1 MIKEL
6 YKKNKKLFISG
17 FIGLLIILI
26 IVGNIFRDDSEV
38 INVETEKISRQKIIQ
53 KVNASGKIQPESEVK
68 ISATSSAIIDSIT
81 VVEGEY
87 VKKNQH
93 LISLDRKQLQANVDQ
108 VTSAVRSAS
117 ARVKQDKANR
127 ERVERI
133 YEQGLASDQELE
145 GAQAAYEISKSQLD
159 QSRASLLVSQ
169 DALDKARLVSP
180 QNGIVTKINK
190 EAGEMAMGGMF
201 SLDVLM
207 IIADLSRMEVIV
219 DVNENDVVSISI
231 GDTSEIE
238 IDAFPDTVFYGVVSE
253 IAHTAQSLNMGSQQQ
268 VTNFKVKVKM
278 IDPPNKIR
286 PGMSST
292 VNIISETIKDTISI
306 PIQSLTSRSENYS
319 EIGNAKKDGKK
330 YRRENKGDKEDDK
343 ENNSFVSKKNT
354 IDVVFVLEDEFD
366 GEAAPEGEK
375 YALVRPVTVGISSEN
390 HYAVKSGVSENEM
403 IVTGGYRV
411 LSKELN
417 HGTLVSV
424 KNDPKN
430 DNGRSDKNHKDIKD
444 GVED

>member
-38 INVETEKISRQKIIQ
+38 INVETEKISRQTIIQ

-68 ISATSSAIIDSIT
+68 ISATSSAIINSIT

-238 IDAFPDTVFYGVVSE
+238 IDAYIDTVFYGVVSE
-253 IAHTAQSLNMGSQQQ
+253 IALMAETSNFGSQEQ
-268 VTNFKVKVKM
+268 VTNFKVKVRM
-278 IDPPNKIR
+278 LDVPPNIR
-286 PGMSST
+286 PGMSAT
-292 VNIISETIKDTISI
+292 ANIITEIRKNSLAI
-306 PIQSLTSRSENYS
+306 PIQSLTVREYGSENKLFGEENS
-319 EIGNAKKDGKK
+319 KKWEKND
-330 YRRENKGDKEDDK
+330 EPD
-343 ENNSFVSKKNT
+343 NNSKKKELEEL
-354 IDVVFVLEDEFD
+354 VFIIADKQGGVQRD
-366 GEAAPEGEK
+366 GEVSEVKNLKEK
-375 YALVRPVTVGISSEN
+375 KFKRGSQFAHIRPVKVGISSET
-390 HYAVKSGVSENEM
+390 HYELLNGLEENDLIVIGNYKAV
-403 IVTGGYRV
+403 
-411 LSKELN
+411 SKELKHN
-417 HGTLVSV
+417 MQVSTE
-424 KNDPKN
+424 KD
-430 DNGRSDKNHKDIKD
+430 DKD
-444 GVED
+444 

>member
-1 MIKEL
+1 VIKKL

-17 FIGLLIILI
+17 LIGLLIIFI
-26 IVGNIFRDDSEV
+26 ILGNIFRDDSEV
-38 INVETEKISRQKIIQ
+38 INVETEKVGRKTIIQ

-108 VTSAVRSAS
+108 VTSSVRSAS
-117 ARVKQDKANR
+117 ARVKQDKANK

-145 GAQAAYEISKSQLD
+145 GAQAAYEISRSQLD
-159 QSRASLLVSQ
+159 QARASLLVSQ

-180 QNGIVTKINK
+180 QNGIVTRINK

-238 IDAFPDTVFYGVVSE
+238 IDAYLDTVFYGVVSE
-253 IAHTAQSLNMGSQQQ
+253 IAHMAETSNFGSQEQ
-268 VTNFKVKVKM
+268 VTNFKVKVRM
-278 IDPPNKIR
+278 INVPPNIR
-286 PGMSST
+286 PGMSAT
-292 VNIISETIKDTISI
+292 ANIITEVRKNALSI
-306 PIQSLTSRSENYS
+306 PIQSLTVREFGSENKLFVS
-319 EIGNAKKDGKK
+319 GDRKKWSNNEEEDDTPKKKELEELVFIISDKQGGVLRDGKISLVKNMKEKK
-330 YRRENKGDKEDDK
+330 YKRG
-343 ENNSFVSKKNT
+343 SQFVH
-354 IDVVFVLEDEFD
+354 I
-366 GEAAPEGEK
+366 
-375 YALVRPVTVGISSEN
+375 RPVTVGISSET
-390 HYAVKSGVSENEM
+390 HYELINGLDENDLIVIGNYKAV
-403 IVTGGYRV
+403 
-411 LSKELN
+411 SKELKHN
-417 HGTLVSV
+417 VQVSTE
-424 KNDPKN
+424 KD
-430 DNGRSDKNHKDIKD
+430 DKD
-444 GVED
+444 

>member
-1 MIKEL
+1 MKEL
-6 YKKNKKLFISG
+6 YKKNKKLFISCL
-17 FIGLLIILI
+17 IGLLIILI

-38 INVETEKISRQKIIQ
+38 INVETEKIGRQTIIQ

-127 ERVERI
+127 KRVERI

-159 QSRASLLVSQ
+159 QSRASLMVSQ

-190 EAGEMAMGGMF
+190 EVGEMAMGGMF

-238 IDAFPDTVFYGVVSE
+238 IDAYIDTVFYGVVSE
-253 IAHTAQSLNMGSQQQ
+253 IAHMAETSNFGSQEQ
-268 VTNFKVKVKM
+268 VTNFKVKVRM
-278 IDPPNKIR
+278 LDVPPNIR
-286 PGMSST
+286 PGMSAT
-292 VNIISETIKDTISI
+292 ANIITEVRENALAI
-306 PIQSLTSRSENYS
+306 PIQSLTVREYGSENILFGEDNS
-319 EIGNAKKDGKK
+319 KKWD
-330 YRRENKGDKEDDK
+330 EDEEGGEPD
-343 ENNSFVSKKNT
+343 NNSKKKELEELVFIVADKQGGVQRDGEVSKVKN
-354 IDVVFVLEDEFD
+354 LK
-366 GEAAPEGEK
+366 EK
-375 YALVRPVTVGISSEN
+375 KFKRGSQFAHIRPVKVGISSET
-390 HYAVKSGVSENEM
+390 HYELLNGLEENDLIVIGNYKAV
-403 IVTGGYRV
+403 
-411 LSKELN
+411 SKELKHN
-417 HGTLVSV
+417 MQVSTE
-424 KNDPKN
+424 KD
-430 DNGRSDKNHKDIKD
+430 DK
-444 GVED
+444 E

>member
-1 MIKEL
+1 MIKKV

-17 FIGLLIILI
+17 LIGLLIIFI
-26 IVGNIFRDDSEV
+26 ILGNIFRDDSEV
-38 INVETEKISRQKIIQ
+38 INVETEKVGRKTIIQ
-53 KVNASGKIQPESEVK
+53 KVNSSGKIQPESEVK

-108 VTSAVRSAS
+108 VTSSVRSAS
-117 ARVKQDKANR
+117 ARVKQDKANK

-145 GAQAAYEISKSQLD
+145 GAQAAYEISRSQLD
-159 QSRASLLVSQ
+159 QARASLLVSQ

-180 QNGIVTKINK
+180 QNGIVTRINK

-238 IDAFPDTVFYGVVSE
+238 IDAYLDTVFYGVVSE
-253 IAHTAQSLNMGSQQQ
+253 IAHMAETSNFGSQEQ
-268 VTNFKVKVKM
+268 VTNFKVKVRM
-278 IDPPNKIR
+278 INVPPNIR
-286 PGMSST
+286 PGMSAT
-292 VNIISETIKDTISI
+292 ANIITEVRKNALSI
-306 PIQSLTSRSENYS
+306 PIQSLTVREFGSENKLFVS
-319 EIGNAKKDGKK
+319 GDRKKWSNNEEEDDTPKKKELEELVFIISDKQGGVLRDGKISLVKNMKEKK
-330 YRRENKGDKEDDK
+330 YKRG
-343 ENNSFVSKKNT
+343 SQFVH
-354 IDVVFVLEDEFD
+354 I
-366 GEAAPEGEK
+366 
-375 YALVRPVTVGISSEN
+375 RPVTVGISSET
-390 HYAVKSGVSENEM
+390 HYELINGLDENDLIVIGNYKAV
-403 IVTGGYRV
+403 
-411 LSKELN
+411 SKELKHN
-417 HGTLVSV
+417 VQVSTE
-424 KNDPKN
+424 KD
-430 DNGRSDKNHKDIKD
+430 DKD
-444 GVED
+444 

>member
-1 MIKEL
+1 MIKKL

-38 INVETEKISRQKIIQ
+38 INVETEKIGRKTIIQ
-53 KVNASGKIQPESEVK
+53 KVNASGKIQPEIEVK

-108 VTSAVRSAS
+108 VTSSVRSAS
-117 ARVKQDKANR
+117 ARVKQDKANK

-145 GAQAAYEISKSQLD
+145 GAQAAYEISRSQLD
-159 QSRASLLVSQ
+159 QARASLMVSQ

-180 QNGIVTKINK
+180 QNGIVTRINK

-238 IDAFPDTVFYGVVSE
+238 IDAYLDTLFYGVVSE
-253 IAHTAQSLNMGSQQQ
+253 IAHMAETSNFGSQEQ
-268 VTNFKVKVKM
+268 VTNFKVKVRM
-278 IDPPNKIR
+278 INVPPNIR
-286 PGMSST
+286 PGMSAT
-292 VNIISETIKDTISI
+292 ANIITEVRKNALSI
-306 PIQSLTSRSENYS
+306 PIQSLTVREFGSENKLFVS
-319 EIGNAKKDGKK
+319 GDRKKWSNNEEKDDTPKKKELEELVFIISDKQGGVLRDGKISLVKNMKEKK
-330 YRRENKGDKEDDK
+330 YKRG
-343 ENNSFVSKKNT
+343 SQFVH
-354 IDVVFVLEDEFD
+354 I
-366 GEAAPEGEK
+366 
-375 YALVRPVTVGISSEN
+375 RPVTVGISSET
-390 HYAVKSGVSENEM
+390 HYELINGLEENDLIVIGNYKAV
-403 IVTGGYRV
+403 
-411 LSKELN
+411 SKELKHN
-417 HGTLVSV
+417 IQVSTE
-424 KNDPKN
+424 KD
-430 DNGRSDKNHKDIKD
+430 DKD
-444 GVED
+444 

>member
-1 MIKEL
+1 MKEL
-6 YKKNKKLFISG
+6 YKKNKKLFISSL
-17 FIGLLIILI
+17 IGLLIILI

-38 INVETEKISRQKIIQ
+38 INVETEKIGRQTIIQ

-127 ERVERI
+127 KRVERI

-159 QSRASLLVSQ
+159 QSHASLTVSQ

-180 QNGIVTKINK
+180 QNGIVTRISK
-190 EAGEMAMGGMF
+190 EVGEMAMGGMF

-238 IDAFPDTVFYGVVSE
+238 IDAYIDTVFYGVVSE
-253 IAHTAQSLNMGSQQQ
+253 IAHMAETSNFGSQEQ
-268 VTNFKVKVKM
+268 VTNFKVKVRM
-278 IDPPNKIR
+278 FDVPPNIR
-286 PGMSST
+286 PGMSAT
-292 VNIISETIKDTISI
+292 ANIITEVRENALAI
-306 PIQSLTSRSENYS
+306 PIQSLTVREYGSENILFGEDNSKKWDEDEEGGEPDNNSKKKELEELVFIVADKQGGVQRDGEVS
-319 EIGNAKKDGKK
+319 EIKNLKEKKFKRG
-330 YRRENKGDKEDDK
+330 
-343 ENNSFVSKKNT
+343 SQFAH
-354 IDVVFVLEDEFD
+354 I
-366 GEAAPEGEK
+366 
-375 YALVRPVTVGISSEN
+375 RPVKVGISSET
-390 HYAVKSGVSENEM
+390 HYELLNGLEENDLIVIGNYKAV
-403 IVTGGYRV
+403 
-411 LSKELN
+411 SKELKHN
-417 HGTLVSV
+417 MQVSTE
-424 KNDPKN
+424 KD
-430 DNGRSDKNHKDIKD
+430 DK
-444 GVED
+444 E

>member
-1 MIKEL
+1 MIKKL

-17 FIGLLIILI
+17 LIGLLIIFI
-26 IVGNIFRDDSEV
+26 ILGNIFRDDSEV
-38 INVETEKISRQKIIQ
+38 INVETEKVGRKTIIQ

-108 VTSAVRSAS
+108 VTSSVRSAS
-117 ARVKQDKANR
+117 ARVKQDKANK

-145 GAQAAYEISKSQLD
+145 GAQAAYEISRSQLD
-159 QSRASLLVSQ
+159 QAHASLLVSQ

-180 QNGIVTKINK
+180 QNGIVTRINK

-238 IDAFPDTVFYGVVSE
+238 IDAYLDTVFYGVVSE
-253 IAHTAQSLNMGSQQQ
+253 IAHMAETSNFGSQEQ
-268 VTNFKVKVKM
+268 VTNFKVKVRM
-278 IDPPNKIR
+278 INVPPNIR
-286 PGMSST
+286 PGMSAT
-292 VNIISETIKDTISI
+292 ANIITEVRKNALSI
-306 PIQSLTSRSENYS
+306 PIQSLTVREFGSENKLFVS
-319 EIGNAKKDGKK
+319 GDRKKWSNNEEEDDTPKKKELEELVFIISDKQGGVLRDGKISLVKNMKEKK
-330 YRRENKGDKEDDK
+330 YKRG
-343 ENNSFVSKKNT
+343 SQFVH
-354 IDVVFVLEDEFD
+354 I
-366 GEAAPEGEK
+366 
-375 YALVRPVTVGISSEN
+375 RPVTVGISSET
-390 HYAVKSGVSENEM
+390 HYELINGLDENDLIVIGNYKAV
-403 IVTGGYRV
+403 
-411 LSKELN
+411 SKELKHN
-417 HGTLVSV
+417 VQVSTE
-424 KNDPKN
+424 KD
-430 DNGRSDKNHKDIKD
+430 DKD
-444 GVED
+444 

>member
-1 MIKEL
+1 MIKKL

-17 FIGLLIILI
+17 LIGLLIIFI
-26 IVGNIFRDDSEV
+26 ILGNIFRDDSEV
-38 INVETEKISRQKIIQ
+38 INVETEKVGRKTIIQ

-87 VKKNQH
+87 VKKNQN

-108 VTSAVRSAS
+108 VTSSVRSAS
-117 ARVKQDKANR
+117 ARVKQDKANK

-145 GAQAAYEISKSQLD
+145 GAQAAYEISRSQLD
-159 QSRASLLVSQ
+159 QARASLLVSQ

-180 QNGIVTKINK
+180 QNGIVTRINK

-238 IDAFPDTVFYGVVSE
+238 IDAYLDTVFYGVVSE
-253 IAHTAQSLNMGSQQQ
+253 IAHMAETSNFGSQEQ
-268 VTNFKVKVKM
+268 VTNFKVKVRM
-278 IDPPNKIR
+278 INVPPNIR
-286 PGMSST
+286 PGMSAT
-292 VNIISETIKDTISI
+292 ANIITEVRKNALSI
-306 PIQSLTSRSENYS
+306 PIQSLTVREFGSENKLFVS
-319 EIGNAKKDGKK
+319 GDRKKWSNNEEEDDTPKKKELEELVFIISDKQGGVLRDGKISLVKNMKEKK
-330 YRRENKGDKEDDK
+330 YKRG
-343 ENNSFVSKKNT
+343 SQFVH
-354 IDVVFVLEDEFD
+354 I
-366 GEAAPEGEK
+366 
-375 YALVRPVTVGISSEN
+375 RPVTVGISSET
-390 HYAVKSGVSENEM
+390 HYELINGLDENDLIVIGNYKAV
-403 IVTGGYRV
+403 
-411 LSKELN
+411 SKELKHN
-417 HGTLVSV
+417 VQVSTE
-424 KNDPKN
+424 KD
-430 DNGRSDKNHKDIKD
+430 DKD
-444 GVED
+444 

>member
-1 MIKEL
+1 MIKKL

-17 FIGLLIILI
+17 LIGLLIIFI
-26 IVGNIFRDDSEV
+26 ILGNIFRDDSEV
-38 INVETEKISRQKIIQ
+38 INVETEKVGRKTIIQ
-53 KVNASGKIQPESEVK
+53 KVNSSGKIQPESEVK

-108 VTSAVRSAS
+108 VTSSVRSAS
-117 ARVKQDKANR
+117 ARVKQDKANK

-145 GAQAAYEISKSQLD
+145 GAQAAYEISRSQLD
-159 QSRASLLVSQ
+159 QAHASLLVSQ

-180 QNGIVTKINK
+180 QNGIVTRINK

-238 IDAFPDTVFYGVVSE
+238 IDAYLDTVFYGVVSE
-253 IAHTAQSLNMGSQQQ
+253 IAHMAETSNFGSQEQ
-268 VTNFKVKVKM
+268 VTNFKVKVRM
-278 IDPPNKIR
+278 INVPPNIR
-286 PGMSST
+286 PGMSAT
-292 VNIISETIKDTISI
+292 ANIITEVRKNALSI
-306 PIQSLTSRSENYS
+306 PIQSLTVREFGSENKLFVS
-319 EIGNAKKDGKK
+319 GDRKKWSNNEEEDDTPKKKELEELVFIISDKQGGVLRDGKISSVKNMKEKK
-330 YRRENKGDKEDDK
+330 YKRG
-343 ENNSFVSKKNT
+343 SQFVH
-354 IDVVFVLEDEFD
+354 I
-366 GEAAPEGEK
+366 
-375 YALVRPVTVGISSEN
+375 RPVTVGISSET
-390 HYAVKSGVSENEM
+390 HYELINGLDENDLIVIGNYKAV
-403 IVTGGYRV
+403 
-411 LSKELN
+411 SKELKHN
-417 HGTLVSV
+417 VQVSTE
-424 KNDPKN
+424 KD
-430 DNGRSDKNHKDIKD
+430 DKD
-444 GVED
+444 

>member
-38 INVETEKISRQKIIQ
+38 INVETEKISRQTIIQ

-68 ISATSSAIIDSIT
+68 ISATSSAIINSIT

-87 VKKNQH
+87 VNKNQH

-238 IDAFPDTVFYGVVSE
+238 IDAYIDTVFYGVVSE
-253 IAHTAQSLNMGSQQQ
+253 IALMAETSNFGSQEQ
-268 VTNFKVKVKM
+268 VTNFKVKVRM
-278 IDPPNKIR
+278 LDVPPNIR
-286 PGMSST
+286 PGMSAT
-292 VNIISETIKDTISI
+292 ANIITEIRKNSLAI
-306 PIQSLTSRSENYS
+306 PIQSLTVREYGSENKLFS
-319 EIGNAKKDGKK
+319 EENSKKWEKND
-330 YRRENKGDKEDDK
+330 EPD
-343 ENNSFVSKKNT
+343 NNSKKKELEEL
-354 IDVVFVLEDEFD
+354 VFIIADKQGGVQRD
-366 GEAAPEGEK
+366 GEVSEVKNLKEK
-375 YALVRPVTVGISSEN
+375 KFKRGSQFAHIRPVKVGISSDTHYELLNGLEEN
-390 HYAVKSGVSENEM
+390 DLIVIGNYKAV
-403 IVTGGYRV
+403 
-411 LSKELN
+411 SKELKHN
-417 HGTLVSV
+417 MQVSTE
-424 KNDPKN
+424 KD
-430 DNGRSDKNHKDIKD
+430 DKD
-444 GVED
+444 

>member
-1 MIKEL
+1 MKEL

-17 FIGLLIILI
+17 LIGLLIILI

-38 INVETEKISRQKIIQ
+38 INVETEKIGRQTIIQ

-127 ERVERI
+127 KRVERI

-159 QSRASLLVSQ
+159 QSHASLTVSQ

-180 QNGIVTKINK
+180 QNGIVTRISK
-190 EAGEMAMGGMF
+190 EVGEMAMGGMF

-238 IDAFPDTVFYGVVSE
+238 IDAYIDTVFYGVVSE
-253 IAHTAQSLNMGSQQQ
+253 IAHMAETSNFGSQEQ
-268 VTNFKVKVKM
+268 VTNFKVKVRM
-278 IDPPNKIR
+278 LDVPPNIR
-286 PGMSST
+286 PGMSAT
-292 VNIISETIKDTISI
+292 ANIITEIRKNALAI
-306 PIQSLTSRSENYS
+306 PIQSLTIREYGSENILFGEDNSKKWDEDEEGGEPDNNSKKKELEELVFIVADKQGGVQRDGEVS
-319 EIGNAKKDGKK
+319 EIKNLKEKKFKRG
-330 YRRENKGDKEDDK
+330 
-343 ENNSFVSKKNT
+343 SQFAH
-354 IDVVFVLEDEFD
+354 I
-366 GEAAPEGEK
+366 
-375 YALVRPVTVGISSEN
+375 RPVKVGISSET
-390 HYAVKSGVSENEM
+390 HYELLNGLEENDLIVIGNYKAV
-403 IVTGGYRV
+403 
-411 LSKELN
+411 SKELKHN
-417 HGTLVSV
+417 MQVSTE
-424 KNDPKN
+424 KD
-430 DNGRSDKNHKDIKD
+430 DK
-444 GVED
+444 E

>member
-1 MIKEL
+1 VIKEL

-26 IVGNIFRDDSEV
+26 IVGNIFRNDSEV
-38 INVETEKISRQKIIQ
+38 INVETEKIGRQTIIQ

-117 ARVKQDKANR
+117 ARVKQDKANK

-133 YEQGLASDQELE
+133 FEQGLASDQELE

-190 EAGEMAMGGMF
+190 EVGEMAMGGMF

-238 IDAFPDTVFYGVVSE
+238 IDAYIDTLFYGVVSE
-253 IAHTAQSLNMGSQQQ
+253 IAHMAETSNFGSQEQ
-268 VTNFKVKVKM
+268 VTNFKVKVRM
-278 IDPPNKIR
+278 LDVPPNIR
-286 PGMSST
+286 PGMSAT
-292 VNIISETIKDTISI
+292 ANIITEVRKNALAI
-306 PIQSLTSRSENYS
+306 PIQSLTVREYGSENKLFGEDNSKKWDKDDEPDKNYEKAELEELVFIIADKQGGVLRNG
-319 EIGNAKKDGKK
+319 EISKVKNLKEKK
-330 YRRENKGDKEDDK
+330 YKRG
-343 ENNSFVSKKNT
+343 SQFVH
-354 IDVVFVLEDEFD
+354 I
-366 GEAAPEGEK
+366 
-375 YALVRPVTVGISSEN
+375 RPVKVGISSEN
-390 HYAVKSGVSENEM
+390 HYELLEGLKEDDLIVIGNYKAV
-403 IVTGGYRV
+403 
-411 LSKELN
+411 SKELKHN
-417 HGTLVSV
+417 VQVSTE
-424 KNDPKN
+424 KD
-430 DNGRSDKNHKDIKD
+430 DN
-444 GVED
+444 E

>member
-1 MIKEL
+1 MIKKL

-17 FIGLLIILI
+17 LIVLLIIFI
-26 IVGNIFRDDSEV
+26 ILGNIFRDDSEV
-38 INVETEKISRQKIIQ
+38 INVETEKVGRKTIIQ

-108 VTSAVRSAS
+108 VTSSVRSAS
-117 ARVKQDKANR
+117 ARVKQDKANK

-145 GAQAAYEISKSQLD
+145 GAQAAYEISRSQLD
-159 QSRASLLVSQ
+159 QARASLLVSQ

-180 QNGIVTKINK
+180 QNGIVTRINK

-238 IDAFPDTVFYGVVSE
+238 IDAYLDTVFYGVVSE
-253 IAHTAQSLNMGSQQQ
+253 IAHMAETSNFGSQEL
-268 VTNFKVKVKM
+268 VTNFKVKVRM
-278 IDPPNKIR
+278 INVPPNIR
-286 PGMSST
+286 PGMSAT
-292 VNIISETIKDTISI
+292 ANIITEVRKNALSI
-306 PIQSLTSRSENYS
+306 PIQSLTVREFGSENKLFVS
-319 EIGNAKKDGKK
+319 GDRKKWSNNEEEDDTPKKKELEELVFIISDKQGGVLRDGKISLVKNMKEKK
-330 YRRENKGDKEDDK
+330 YKRG
-343 ENNSFVSKKNT
+343 SQFVH
-354 IDVVFVLEDEFD
+354 I
-366 GEAAPEGEK
+366 
-375 YALVRPVTVGISSEN
+375 RPVTVGISSET
-390 HYAVKSGVSENEM
+390 HYELINGLDENDLIVIGNYKAV
-403 IVTGGYRV
+403 
-411 LSKELN
+411 SKELKHN
-417 HGTLVSV
+417 VQVSTE
-424 KNDPKN
+424 KD
-430 DNGRSDKNHKDIKD
+430 DKD
-444 GVED
+444 

>member
-1 MIKEL
+1 MIKKL

-17 FIGLLIILI
+17 LIGLLIIFI
-26 IVGNIFRDDSEV
+26 ILGNIFRDDSEV
-38 INVETEKISRQKIIQ
+38 INVETEKVGRKTIIQ

-108 VTSAVRSAS
+108 VTSSVRSAS
-117 ARVKQDKANR
+117 ARVKQDKANK

-145 GAQAAYEISKSQLD
+145 GAQAAYEISRSQLD
-159 QSRASLLVSQ
+159 QARASLLVSQ

-180 QNGIVTKINK
+180 QNGIVTRINK

-238 IDAFPDTVFYGVVSE
+238 IDAYLDTVFYGVVSE
-253 IAHTAQSLNMGSQQQ
+253 IAHMAETSNFGSQEQ
-268 VTNFKVKVKM
+268 VTNFKVKVRM
-278 IDPPNKIR
+278 INVPPNIR
-286 PGMSST
+286 PGMSAT
-292 VNIISETIKDTISI
+292 ANIITEVRKNALSI
-306 PIQSLTSRSENYS
+306 PIQSLTVREFGSENKLFVS
-319 EIGNAKKDGKK
+319 GDRKKWSNNEEEDDTPKKKELEELVFIISDKQGGVLRDGKISLVKNIKEKK
-330 YRRENKGDKEDDK
+330 YKRG
-343 ENNSFVSKKNT
+343 SQFVH
-354 IDVVFVLEDEFD
+354 I
-366 GEAAPEGEK
+366 
-375 YALVRPVTVGISSEN
+375 RPVTVGISSET
-390 HYAVKSGVSENEM
+390 HYELINGLDENDLIVIGNYKAV
-403 IVTGGYRV
+403 
-411 LSKELN
+411 SKELKHN
-417 HGTLVSV
+417 AQVSTE
-424 KNDPKN
+424 KD
-430 DNGRSDKNHKDIKD
+430 DKD
-444 GVED
+444 

>member
-1 MIKEL
+1 MKEL

-17 FIGLLIILI
+17 FIGLLILLI
-26 IVGNIFRDDSEV
+26 IIGNIVRDDSEI
-38 INVETEKISRQKIIQ
+38 INVETEKIGSQTIIQ
-53 KVNASGKIQPESEVK
+53 KVNASGRIQPESEVK

-108 VTSAVRSAS
+108 VNSAVRSAT
-117 ARVKQDKANR
+117 ARVKQDKANK

-145 GAQAAYEISKSQLD
+145 AVQASYEISKSQLD

-180 QNGIVTKINK
+180 QNGIVTRINK

-238 IDAFPDTVFYGVVSE
+238 IDAYLDTVFYGVVSE
-253 IAHTAQSLNMGSQQQ
+253 IAHMAETSNFGSQEQ
-268 VTNFKVKVKM
+268 VTNFKVKVRM
-278 IDPPNKIR
+278 INVPPNIR
-286 PGMSST
+286 PGMSAT
-292 VNIISETIKDTISI
+292 ANIITEVRKNALSI
-306 PIQSLTSRSENYS
+306 PIQSLTVREFGSENKIFGEKDS
-319 EIGNAKKDGKK
+319 KKWDDNDEEDKTPKKKELEELVFIISDKQDGVLRDGRISLVKNMKEKK
-330 YRRENKGDKEDDK
+330 YKRG
-343 ENNSFVSKKNT
+343 SQFVH
-354 IDVVFVLEDEFD
+354 I
-366 GEAAPEGEK
+366 
-375 YALVRPVTVGISSEN
+375 RPVTVGISSET
-390 HYAVKSGVSENEM
+390 HYELINGLDENDLIVIGNYKAV
-403 IVTGGYRV
+403 
-411 LSKELN
+411 SKELKHN
-417 HGTLVSV
+417 VQVSTE
-424 KNDPKN
+424 KD
-430 DNGRSDKNHKDIKD
+430 DKD
-444 GVED
+444 

>member
-1 MIKEL
+1 MIKKL
-6 YKKNKKLFISG
+6 YKKNKKLFMSG
-17 FIGLLIILI
+17 LIGLLIIFI
-26 IVGNIFRDDSEV
+26 ILGNIFRDDSEV
-38 INVETEKISRQKIIQ
+38 INVETEKVGRKTIIQ

-108 VTSAVRSAS
+108 VTSSVRSAS
-117 ARVKQDKANR
+117 ARVKQDKANK

-145 GAQAAYEISKSQLD
+145 GAQAAYEISRSQLD
-159 QSRASLLVSQ
+159 QARASLLVSQ

-238 IDAFPDTVFYGVVSE
+238 IDAYLDTVFYGVVSE
-253 IAHTAQSLNMGSQQQ
+253 IAHMAETSNFGSQEQ
-268 VTNFKVKVKM
+268 VTNFKVKVRM
-278 IDPPNKIR
+278 INVPPNIR
-286 PGMSST
+286 PGMSAT
-292 VNIISETIKDTISI
+292 ANIITEVRKNALSI
-306 PIQSLTSRSENYS
+306 PIQSLTVREFGSENKLFVS
-319 EIGNAKKDGKK
+319 GDRKKWSNNEEEDDTPKKKELEELVFIISDKQGGVLRDGKISLVKNMKEKK
-330 YRRENKGDKEDDK
+330 YKRG
-343 ENNSFVSKKNT
+343 SQFVH
-354 IDVVFVLEDEFD
+354 I
-366 GEAAPEGEK
+366 
-375 YALVRPVTVGISSEN
+375 RPVTVGISSET
-390 HYAVKSGVSENEM
+390 HYELINGLDENDLIVIGNYKAV
-403 IVTGGYRV
+403 
-411 LSKELN
+411 SKELKHN
-417 HGTLVSV
+417 VQVSTE
-424 KNDPKN
+424 KD
-430 DNGRSDKNHKDIKD
+430 DKD
-444 GVED
+444 

>member
-1 MIKEL
+1 M
-6 YKKNKKLFISG
+6 
-17 FIGLLIILI
+17 LIIFI
-26 IVGNIFRDDSEV
+26 ILGNIFRDDSEV
-38 INVETEKISRQKIIQ
+38 INVETEKVGRKTIIQ

-108 VTSAVRSAS
+108 VTSSVRSAS
-117 ARVKQDKANR
+117 ARVKQDKANK

-145 GAQAAYEISKSQLD
+145 GAQAAYEISRSQLD
-159 QSRASLLVSQ
+159 QARASLLVSQ

-180 QNGIVTKINK
+180 QNGIVTRINK

-238 IDAFPDTVFYGVVSE
+238 IDAYLDTVFYGVVSE
-253 IAHTAQSLNMGSQQQ
+253 IAHMAETSNFGSQEQ
-268 VTNFKVKVKM
+268 VTNFKVKVRM
-278 IDPPNKIR
+278 INVPPNIR
-286 PGMSST
+286 PGMSAT
-292 VNIISETIKDTISI
+292 ANIITEVRKNSLSI
-306 PIQSLTSRSENYS
+306 PIQSLTVREFGSENKLFVS
-319 EIGNAKKDGKK
+319 GDRKKWSNNEEEDDTPKKKELEELVFIISDKQGGVLRDGKISLVKNMKEKK
-330 YRRENKGDKEDDK
+330 YKRG
-343 ENNSFVSKKNT
+343 SQFVH
-354 IDVVFVLEDEFD
+354 I
-366 GEAAPEGEK
+366 
-375 YALVRPVTVGISSEN
+375 RPVTVGISSET
-390 HYAVKSGVSENEM
+390 HYELINGLDENDLIVIGNYKAV
-403 IVTGGYRV
+403 
-411 LSKELN
+411 SKELKHN
-417 HGTLVSV
+417 VQVSTE
-424 KNDPKN
+424 KD
-430 DNGRSDKNHKDIKD
+430 DKD
-444 GVED
+444 

>member
-1 MIKEL
+1 MIKKL

-17 FIGLLIILI
+17 LIGLLIIFI
-26 IVGNIFRDDSEV
+26 ILGNIFSDDSEV
-38 INVETEKISRQKIIQ
+38 INVETEKVGRKTIIQ

-108 VTSAVRSAS
+108 VTSSVRSAS
-117 ARVKQDKANR
+117 ARVKQDKANK

-145 GAQAAYEISKSQLD
+145 GAQAAYEISRSQLD
-159 QSRASLLVSQ
+159 QARASLLVSQ

-180 QNGIVTKINK
+180 QNGIVTRINK

-238 IDAFPDTVFYGVVSE
+238 IDAYLDTVFYGVVSE
-253 IAHTAQSLNMGSQQQ
+253 IAHMAETSNFGSQEQ
-268 VTNFKVKVKM
+268 VTNFKVKVRM
-278 IDPPNKIR
+278 INVPPNIR
-286 PGMSST
+286 PGMSAT
-292 VNIISETIKDTISI
+292 ANIITEVRKNALSI
-306 PIQSLTSRSENYS
+306 PIQSLTVREFGSENKLFVS
-319 EIGNAKKDGKK
+319 GDRKKWSNNEEEDDTPKKKELEELVFIISDKQGGVLRDGKISLVKNMKEKK
-330 YRRENKGDKEDDK
+330 YKRG
-343 ENNSFVSKKNT
+343 SQFVH
-354 IDVVFVLEDEFD
+354 I
-366 GEAAPEGEK
+366 
-375 YALVRPVTVGISSEN
+375 RPVTVGISSET
-390 HYAVKSGVSENEM
+390 HYELINGLDENDLIVIGNYKAV
-403 IVTGGYRV
+403 
-411 LSKELN
+411 SKELKHN
-417 HGTLVSV
+417 VQVSTE
-424 KNDPKN
+424 KD
-430 DNGRSDKNHKDIKD
+430 DKD
-444 GVED
+444 

>member
-1 MIKEL
+1 VIKKL

-38 INVETEKISRQKIIQ
+38 INVVTEKIGRQTIIQ
-53 KVNASGKIQPESEVK
+53 KVNASGKIQPEREVK

-145 GAQAAYEISKSQLD
+145 AAQAAYEISKSQLD

-190 EAGEMAMGGMF
+190 EVAEMAMGGMF

-238 IDAFPDTVFYGVVSE
+238 IDAYIDTVFYGVVSE
-253 IAHTAQSLNMGSQQQ
+253 IALIAETSNFGSQEQ
-268 VTNFKVKVKM
+268 VTNFKVKVRM
-278 IDPPNKIR
+278 LDVPPNIR
-286 PGMSST
+286 PGMSAT
-292 VNIISETIKDTISI
+292 ANIITEVRNNALAI
-306 PIQSLTSRSENYS
+306 PIQSLTVREYGSENKLFGEENSKKWEKDDEPDNNSKKKELEELVFIIADKQGGVQRDGEVS
-319 EIGNAKKDGKK
+319 EVKNLK
-330 YRRENKGDKEDDK
+330 ENKFKRG
-343 ENNSFVSKKNT
+343 SQFVH
-354 IDVVFVLEDEFD
+354 I
-366 GEAAPEGEK
+366 
-375 YALVRPVTVGISSEN
+375 RPVKVGISSET
-390 HYAVKSGVSENEM
+390 HYELLNGLEENDLIVIGNYKAV
-403 IVTGGYRV
+403 
-411 LSKELN
+411 SKELKHN
-417 HGTLVSV
+417 MQVSTEE
-424 KNDPKN
+424 D
-430 DNGRSDKNHKDIKD
+430 DKD
-444 GVED
+444 

>member
-1 MIKEL
+1 MIKKL
-6 YKKNKKLFISG
+6 YKKNKKLFISVL
-17 FIGLLIILI
+17 IGLLIILI
-26 IVGNIFRDDSEV
+26 ILGNIFRDDSEV
-38 INVETEKISRQKIIQ
+38 INVETEKVGRKTIIQ

-108 VTSAVRSAS
+108 VTSSVRSAS
-117 ARVKQDKANR
+117 ARVKQDKANK

-145 GAQAAYEISKSQLD
+145 GAQAAYEISRSQLD
-159 QSRASLLVSQ
+159 QARASLLVSQ

-180 QNGIVTKINK
+180 QNGIVTRINK

-238 IDAFPDTVFYGVVSE
+238 IDAYLDTVFYGVVSE
-253 IAHTAQSLNMGSQQQ
+253 IAHMAETSNFGSQEQ
-268 VTNFKVKVKM
+268 VTNFKVKVRM
-278 IDPPNKIR
+278 INVPPNIR
-286 PGMSST
+286 PGMSAT
-292 VNIISETIKDTISI
+292 ANIITEVRKNSLSI
-306 PIQSLTSRSENYS
+306 PIQSLTVREFGSENKLFVS
-319 EIGNAKKDGKK
+319 GDRKKWSNNEEEDDTPKKKELEELVFIISDKQGGVLRDGKISLVKNMKEKK
-330 YRRENKGDKEDDK
+330 YKRG
-343 ENNSFVSKKNT
+343 SQFVH
-354 IDVVFVLEDEFD
+354 I
-366 GEAAPEGEK
+366 
-375 YALVRPVTVGISSEN
+375 RPVTVGISSET
-390 HYAVKSGVSENEM
+390 HYELINGLDENDLIVIGNYKAV
-403 IVTGGYRV
+403 
-411 LSKELN
+411 SKELKHN
-417 HGTLVSV
+417 VQVSTE
-424 KNDPKN
+424 KD
-430 DNGRSDKNHKDIKD
+430 DKD
-444 GVED
+444 

>member
-1 MIKEL
+1 MIKKL

-17 FIGLLIILI
+17 LIGLLIILI
-26 IVGNIFRDDSEV
+26 ILGNIFRDDSEV
-38 INVETEKISRQKIIQ
+38 INVETEKVGRKTIIQ

-108 VTSAVRSAS
+108 VTSSVRSAS
-117 ARVKQDKANR
+117 ARVKQDKANK

-145 GAQAAYEISKSQLD
+145 GAQAAYEISRSQLD
-159 QSRASLLVSQ
+159 QARASLLVSQ

-180 QNGIVTKINK
+180 QNGIVTRINK

-238 IDAFPDTVFYGVVSE
+238 IDAYLDTVFYGVVSE
-253 IAHTAQSLNMGSQQQ
+253 IAHMAETSNFGSQEQ
-268 VTNFKVKVKM
+268 VTNFKVKVRM
-278 IDPPNKIR
+278 INVPPNIR
-286 PGMSST
+286 PGMSAT
-292 VNIISETIKDTISI
+292 ANIITEVRKNALSI
-306 PIQSLTSRSENYS
+306 PIQSLTVREFGSENKLFVS
-319 EIGNAKKDGKK
+319 GDRKKWSNNEEEDDTPKKKELEELVFIISDKQGGVLRDGKISLVKNMKEKK
-330 YRRENKGDKEDDK
+330 YKRG
-343 ENNSFVSKKNT
+343 SQFVH
-354 IDVVFVLEDEFD
+354 I
-366 GEAAPEGEK
+366 
-375 YALVRPVTVGISSEN
+375 RPVTVGISSET
-390 HYAVKSGVSENEM
+390 HYELINGLDENDLIVIGNYKAV
-403 IVTGGYRV
+403 
-411 LSKELN
+411 SKELKHN
-417 HGTLVSV
+417 MQVSTE
-424 KNDPKN
+424 KD
-430 DNGRSDKNHKDIKD
+430 DKD
-444 GVED
+444 

>member
-1 MIKEL
+1 MIKKL

-17 FIGLLIILI
+17 LIGLLIIFI
-26 IVGNIFRDDSEV
+26 ILGNIFRDDSEV
-38 INVETEKISRQKIIQ
+38 INVETEKVGRKTIIQ
-53 KVNASGKIQPESEVK
+53 KVNSSGKIQPESEVK

-108 VTSAVRSAS
+108 VTSSVRSAS
-117 ARVKQDKANR
+117 ARVKQDKANK

-145 GAQAAYEISKSQLD
+145 GAQAAYEISRSQLD
-159 QSRASLLVSQ
+159 QARASLLVSQ

-180 QNGIVTKINK
+180 QNGIVTRINK

-238 IDAFPDTVFYGVVSE
+238 IDAYLDTVFYGVVSE
-253 IAHTAQSLNMGSQQQ
+253 IAHMAETSNFGSQEQ
-268 VTNFKVKVKM
+268 VTNFKVKVRM
-278 IDPPNKIR
+278 INVPPNIR
-286 PGMSST
+286 PGMSAT
-292 VNIISETIKDTISI
+292 ANIITEVRKNALSI
-306 PIQSLTSRSENYS
+306 PIQSLTVREFGSENKLFVS
-319 EIGNAKKDGKK
+319 GDRKKWSNNEEEDDTPKKKELEELVFIISDKQGGVLRDGKISLVKNMKEKK
-330 YRRENKGDKEDDK
+330 YKRG
-343 ENNSFVSKKNT
+343 SQFVH
-354 IDVVFVLEDEFD
+354 I
-366 GEAAPEGEK
+366 
-375 YALVRPVTVGISSEN
+375 RPVTVGISSET
-390 HYAVKSGVSENEM
+390 HYELINGLDENDLIVIGNYKAV
-403 IVTGGYRV
+403 
-411 LSKELN
+411 SKELKHN
-417 HGTLVSV
+417 VQVSTE
-424 KNDPKN
+424 KD
-430 DNGRSDKNHKDIKD
+430 DKD
-444 GVED
+444 

>member
-1 MIKEL
+1 MIKKL

-17 FIGLLIILI
+17 LIGLLIIFI
-26 IVGNIFRDDSEV
+26 ILGNIFRDDSEV
-38 INVETEKISRQKIIQ
+38 INVETEKVGRKTIIQ
-53 KVNASGKIQPESEVK
+53 KVNSSGKIQPESEVK

-108 VTSAVRSAS
+108 VTSSVRSAS
-117 ARVKQDKANR
+117 ARVKQDKANK

-145 GAQAAYEISKSQLD
+145 GAQAAYEISRSQLD
-159 QSRASLLVSQ
+159 QARASLLVSQ

-180 QNGIVTKINK
+180 QNGIVTRINK

-238 IDAFPDTVFYGVVSE
+238 IDAYLDTVFYGVVSE
-253 IAHTAQSLNMGSQQQ
+253 IAHMAETSNFGSQEQ
-268 VTNFKVKVKM
+268 VTNFKVKVRM
-278 IDPPNKIR
+278 INVPPNIR
-286 PGMSST
+286 PGMSAT
-292 VNIISETIKDTISI
+292 ANIITEVRKNALSI
-306 PIQSLTSRSENYS
+306 PIQSLTVREFGSENKLFVS
-319 EIGNAKKDGKK
+319 GDRKKWSNNEEEDDTPKKKELEELVFIISDKQGGVLRDGKISLVKNMKEKK
-330 YRRENKGDKEDDK
+330 YKRG
-343 ENNSFVSKKNT
+343 SQFVH
-354 IDVVFVLEDEFD
+354 I
-366 GEAAPEGEK
+366 
-375 YALVRPVTVGISSEN
+375 RPVNVGISSET
-390 HYAVKSGVSENEM
+390 HYELINGLDENDLIVIGNYKAV
-403 IVTGGYRV
+403 
-411 LSKELN
+411 SKELKHN
-417 HGTLVSV
+417 VQVSTE
-424 KNDPKN
+424 KD
-430 DNGRSDKNHKDIKD
+430 DKD
-444 GVED
+444 

>member
-238 IDAFPDTVFYGVVSE
+238 IDAYIDTVFYGVVSE
-253 IAHTAQSLNMGSQQQ
+253 IALIAETSNFGSQEQ
-268 VTNFKVKVKM
+268 VTNFKVKVRM
-278 IDPPNKIR
+278 LDVPPNIR
-286 PGMSST
+286 PGMSAT
-292 VNIISETIKDTISI
+292 ANIITEIRKNSLAI
-306 PIQSLTSRSENYS
+306 PIQSLTVREYGSENKLFGEENS
-319 EIGNAKKDGKK
+319 KKWEKND
-330 YRRENKGDKEDDK
+330 EPD
-343 ENNSFVSKKNT
+343 NNSKKKELEEL
-354 IDVVFVLEDEFD
+354 VFIIADKQGGVQRD
-366 GEAAPEGEK
+366 GEVSEVKNLKEK
-375 YALVRPVTVGISSEN
+375 KFKRGSQFAHIRPVKVGISSET
-390 HYAVKSGVSENEM
+390 HYELLNGLEENDLIVIGNYKAV
-403 IVTGGYRV
+403 
-411 LSKELN
+411 SKELKHN
-417 HGTLVSV
+417 MQVSTE
-424 KNDPKN
+424 KD
-430 DNGRSDKNHKDIKD
+430 DKD
-444 GVED
+444 

>member
-1 MIKEL
+1 MKEL
-6 YKKNKKLFISG
+6 YKKNKKLFISSL
-17 FIGLLIILI
+17 IGLLIILI

-38 INVETEKISRQKIIQ
+38 INVETEKIGRQTIIQ

-127 ERVERI
+127 KRVERI

-159 QSRASLLVSQ
+159 QSHASLTVSQ

-180 QNGIVTKINK
+180 QNGIVTRISK
-190 EAGEMAMGGMF
+190 EVGEMAMGGMF

-238 IDAFPDTVFYGVVSE
+238 IDAYIDTVFYGVVSE
-253 IAHTAQSLNMGSQQQ
+253 IAHMAETSNFGSQEQ
-268 VTNFKVKVKM
+268 VTNFKVKVRM
-278 IDPPNKIR
+278 FDVPPNIR
-286 PGMSST
+286 PGMSAT
-292 VNIISETIKDTISI
+292 ANIITEIRKNALAI
-306 PIQSLTSRSENYS
+306 PIQSLTIREYGSENILFGEDNSKKWDEDEEGGEPDNNSKKKELEELVFIVADKQGGVQRDGEVS
-319 EIGNAKKDGKK
+319 EIKNLKEKKFKRG
-330 YRRENKGDKEDDK
+330 
-343 ENNSFVSKKNT
+343 SQFAH
-354 IDVVFVLEDEFD
+354 I
-366 GEAAPEGEK
+366 
-375 YALVRPVTVGISSEN
+375 RPVKVGISSET
-390 HYAVKSGVSENEM
+390 HYELLNGLEENDLIVIGNYKAV
-403 IVTGGYRV
+403 
-411 LSKELN
+411 SKELKHN
-417 HGTLVSV
+417 MQVSTE
-424 KNDPKN
+424 KD
-430 DNGRSDKNHKDIKD
+430 DK
-444 GVED
+444 E

>member
-1 MIKEL
+1 M
-6 YKKNKKLFISG
+6 
-17 FIGLLIILI
+17 
-26 IVGNIFRDDSEV
+26 
-38 INVETEKISRQKIIQ
+38 ETEKISRQTIIQ

-68 ISATSSAIIDSIT
+68 ISATSSAIINSIT

-87 VKKNQH
+87 VNKNQH

-127 ERVERI
+127 ERIERI

-238 IDAFPDTVFYGVVSE
+238 IDAYIDTVFYGVVSE
-253 IAHTAQSLNMGSQQQ
+253 IALMAETSNFGSQEQ
-268 VTNFKVKVKM
+268 VTNFKVKVRM
-278 IDPPNKIR
+278 LDVPPNIR
-286 PGMSST
+286 PGMSAT
-292 VNIISETIKDTISI
+292 ANIITEIRKNSLAI
-306 PIQSLTSRSENYS
+306 PIQSLTVREYGSENKLFGEENS
-319 EIGNAKKDGKK
+319 KKWEKND
-330 YRRENKGDKEDDK
+330 EPD
-343 ENNSFVSKKNT
+343 NNSKKKELEEL
-354 IDVVFVLEDEFD
+354 VFIIADKQGGVQRD
-366 GEAAPEGEK
+366 GEVSEVKNLKEK
-375 YALVRPVTVGISSEN
+375 KFKRGSQFAHIRPVKVGISSET
-390 HYAVKSGVSENEM
+390 HYELLNGLEENDLIVIGNYKAV
-403 IVTGGYRV
+403 
-411 LSKELN
+411 SKELKHN
-417 HGTLVSV
+417 MQVSTE
-424 KNDPKN
+424 KDDND
-430 DNGRSDKNHKDIKD
+430 
-444 GVED
+444 

>member
-17 FIGLLIILI
+17 FIVLLIILI

-238 IDAFPDTVFYGVVSE
+238 IDAYIDTVFYGVVSE
-253 IAHTAQSLNMGSQQQ
+253 IALMAETSNFGSQEQ
-268 VTNFKVKVKM
+268 VTNFKVKVRM
-278 IDPPNKIR
+278 LDVPPNIR
-286 PGMSST
+286 PGMSAT
-292 VNIISETIKDTISI
+292 ANIITEIRKNSLAI
-306 PIQSLTSRSENYS
+306 PIQSLTVREYGSENKLFGEENS
-319 EIGNAKKDGKK
+319 KKWEKND
-330 YRRENKGDKEDDK
+330 EPD
-343 ENNSFVSKKNT
+343 NNSKKKELEEL
-354 IDVVFVLEDEFD
+354 VFIIADKQGGVQRD
-366 GEAAPEGEK
+366 GEVSEVKNLKEK
-375 YALVRPVTVGISSEN
+375 KFKRGSQFAHIRPVKVGISSET
-390 HYAVKSGVSENEM
+390 HYELLNGLEENDLIVIGNYKAV
-403 IVTGGYRV
+403 
-411 LSKELN
+411 SKELKHN
-417 HGTLVSV
+417 MQVSTE
-424 KNDPKN
+424 KD
-430 DNGRSDKNHKDIKD
+430 DKD
-444 GVED
+444 

>member
-1 MIKEL
+1 MIKKL

-17 FIGLLIILI
+17 LIGLLIIFI
-26 IVGNIFRDDSEV
+26 ILGNIFRDDSEV
-38 INVETEKISRQKIIQ
+38 INVETEKVGRKTIIQ
-53 KVNASGKIQPESEVK
+53 KVNPSGKIQPESEVK

-108 VTSAVRSAS
+108 VTSSVRSAS
-117 ARVKQDKANR
+117 ARVKQDKANK

-145 GAQAAYEISKSQLD
+145 GAQAAYEISRSQLD
-159 QSRASLLVSQ
+159 QARASLLVSQ

-180 QNGIVTKINK
+180 QNGIVTRINK

-238 IDAFPDTVFYGVVSE
+238 IDAYLDTVFYGVVSE
-253 IAHTAQSLNMGSQQQ
+253 IAHMAETSNFGSQEQ
-268 VTNFKVKVKM
+268 VTNFKVKVRM
-278 IDPPNKIR
+278 INVPPNIR
-286 PGMSST
+286 PGMSAT
-292 VNIISETIKDTISI
+292 ANIITEVRKNALSI
-306 PIQSLTSRSENYS
+306 PIQSLTVREFGSENKLFVS
-319 EIGNAKKDGKK
+319 GDRKKWSNNEEEDDTPQKKELEELVFIISDKQGGVLRDGKISLVKNMKEKK
-330 YRRENKGDKEDDK
+330 YKRG
-343 ENNSFVSKKNT
+343 SQFVH
-354 IDVVFVLEDEFD
+354 I
-366 GEAAPEGEK
+366 
-375 YALVRPVTVGISSEN
+375 RPVTVGISSET
-390 HYAVKSGVSENEM
+390 HYELINGLDEKDLIVIGNYKAV
-403 IVTGGYRV
+403 
-411 LSKELN
+411 SKELKHN
-417 HGTLVSV
+417 VQVSTE
-424 KNDPKN
+424 KD
-430 DNGRSDKNHKDIKD
+430 DKD
-444 GVED
+444 

>member
-1 MIKEL
+1 MIKKL

-17 FIGLLIILI
+17 LIGLLIILI
-26 IVGNIFRDDSEV
+26 LLGNIFRDDSEV
-38 INVETEKISRQKIIQ
+38 INVETEKVSRKTIIQ

-108 VTSAVRSAS
+108 VTSSVRSAS
-117 ARVKQDKANR
+117 ARVKQDKANK

-145 GAQAAYEISKSQLD
+145 GAQAAYEISRSQLD
-159 QSRASLLVSQ
+159 QARASLLVSQ

-180 QNGIVTKINK
+180 QNGIVTRINK

-238 IDAFPDTVFYGVVSE
+238 IDAYLDTVFYGVVSE
-253 IAHTAQSLNMGSQQQ
+253 IAHMAETSNFGSQEQ
-268 VTNFKVKVKM
+268 VTNFKVKVRM
-278 IDPPNKIR
+278 INVPPNIR
-286 PGMSST
+286 PGMSAT
-292 VNIISETIKDTISI
+292 ANIITEVRKNALSI
-306 PIQSLTSRSENYS
+306 PIQSLTVREFGSENKLFVS
-319 EIGNAKKDGKK
+319 GDRKKWSNNEEEDDTPKKKELEELVFIISDKQGGVLRDGKISLVKNMKEKK
-330 YRRENKGDKEDDK
+330 YKRG
-343 ENNSFVSKKNT
+343 SQFVH
-354 IDVVFVLEDEFD
+354 I
-366 GEAAPEGEK
+366 
-375 YALVRPVTVGISSEN
+375 RPVTVGISSET
-390 HYAVKSGVSENEM
+390 HYELINGLDENDLIVIGNYKAV
-403 IVTGGYRV
+403 
-411 LSKELN
+411 SKELKHN
-417 HGTLVSV
+417 VQVSTE
-424 KNDPKN
+424 KD
-430 DNGRSDKNHKDIKD
+430 DKD
-444 GVED
+444 

>member
-17 FIGLLIILI
+17 FIVLLIILI

-87 VKKNQH
+87 VNKNQH

-238 IDAFPDTVFYGVVSE
+238 IDAYIDTVFYGVVSE
-253 IAHTAQSLNMGSQQQ
+253 IALMAETSNFGSQEQ
-268 VTNFKVKVKM
+268 VTNFKVKVRM
-278 IDPPNKIR
+278 LDVPPNIR
-286 PGMSST
+286 PGMSAT
-292 VNIISETIKDTISI
+292 ANIITEIRKNSLAI
-306 PIQSLTSRSENYS
+306 PIQSLTVREYGSENKLFGEENS
-319 EIGNAKKDGKK
+319 KKWEKND
-330 YRRENKGDKEDDK
+330 EPD
-343 ENNSFVSKKNT
+343 NNSKKKELEEL
-354 IDVVFVLEDEFD
+354 VFIIADKQGGVQRD
-366 GEAAPEGEK
+366 GEVSEVKNLKEK
-375 YALVRPVTVGISSEN
+375 KFKRGSQFAHIRPVKVGISSET
-390 HYAVKSGVSENEM
+390 HYELLNGLEENDLIVIGNYKAV
-403 IVTGGYRV
+403 
-411 LSKELN
+411 SKELKHN
-417 HGTLVSV
+417 MQVSTE
-424 KNDPKN
+424 KD
-430 DNGRSDKNHKDIKD
+430 DKD
-444 GVED
+444 

>member
-1 MIKEL
+1 MIKKL

-17 FIGLLIILI
+17 RIGLLIIFI
-26 IVGNIFRDDSEV
+26 ILGNIFRDDSEV
-38 INVETEKISRQKIIQ
+38 INVETEKVGRKTIIQ

-108 VTSAVRSAS
+108 VTSSVRSAS
-117 ARVKQDKANR
+117 ARVKQDKANK

-145 GAQAAYEISKSQLD
+145 GAQAAYEISRSQLD
-159 QSRASLLVSQ
+159 QARASLLVSQ

-180 QNGIVTKINK
+180 QNGIVTRINK

-238 IDAFPDTVFYGVVSE
+238 IDAYLDTVFYGVVSE
-253 IAHTAQSLNMGSQQQ
+253 IAHMAETSNFGSQEQ
-268 VTNFKVKVKM
+268 VTNFKVKVRM
-278 IDPPNKIR
+278 INVPPNIR
-286 PGMSST
+286 PGMSAT
-292 VNIISETIKDTISI
+292 ANIITEVRKNALSI
-306 PIQSLTSRSENYS
+306 PIQSLTVREFGSENKLFVS
-319 EIGNAKKDGKK
+319 GDRKKWSNNEEEDDTPKKKELEELVFIISDKQGGVLRDGKISLVKNMKEKK
-330 YRRENKGDKEDDK
+330 YKRG
-343 ENNSFVSKKNT
+343 SQFVH
-354 IDVVFVLEDEFD
+354 I
-366 GEAAPEGEK
+366 
-375 YALVRPVTVGISSEN
+375 RPVTVGISSET
-390 HYAVKSGVSENEM
+390 HYELINGLDENDLIVIGNYKAV
-403 IVTGGYRV
+403 
-411 LSKELN
+411 SKELKHN
-417 HGTLVSV
+417 VQVSTE
-424 KNDPKN
+424 KD
-430 DNGRSDKNHKDIKD
+430 DKD
-444 GVED
+444 

>member
-1 MIKEL
+1 MIKKL

-17 FIGLLIILI
+17 LIGLLIIFI
-26 IVGNIFRDDSEV
+26 ILGNIFRDDSEV
-38 INVETEKISRQKIIQ
+38 INVETEKVSRKTIIQ

-108 VTSAVRSAS
+108 VTSSVRSAS
-117 ARVKQDKANR
+117 ARVKQDKANK

-145 GAQAAYEISKSQLD
+145 GAQAAYEISRSQLD
-159 QSRASLLVSQ
+159 QARASLLVSQ

-180 QNGIVTKINK
+180 QNGIVTRINK

-238 IDAFPDTVFYGVVSE
+238 IDAYLDTVFYGVVSE
-253 IAHTAQSLNMGSQQQ
+253 IAHMAETSNFGSQEQ
-268 VTNFKVKVKM
+268 VTNFKVKVRM
-278 IDPPNKIR
+278 INVPPNIR
-286 PGMSST
+286 PGMSAT
-292 VNIISETIKDTISI
+292 ANIITEVRKNSLSI
-306 PIQSLTSRSENYS
+306 PIQSLTVREFGSENKLFVS
-319 EIGNAKKDGKK
+319 GDRKKWSNNEEEDDRPKKKELEELVFIISDKQGGVLRDGKISLVKNMKEKK
-330 YRRENKGDKEDDK
+330 YKRG
-343 ENNSFVSKKNT
+343 SQFVH
-354 IDVVFVLEDEFD
+354 I
-366 GEAAPEGEK
+366 
-375 YALVRPVTVGISSEN
+375 RPVTVGISSET
-390 HYAVKSGVSENEM
+390 HYELINGLDENDLIVIGNYKAV
-403 IVTGGYRV
+403 
-411 LSKELN
+411 SKELKHN
-417 HGTLVSV
+417 VQVSTE
-424 KNDPKN
+424 KD
-430 DNGRSDKNHKDIKD
+430 DKD
-444 GVED
+444 